1 MLTLEGE
8 IAFVSDAVAQCRSL
22 GLCAGRKTIFFF
34 FLLRLGVSESA
45 RSIWAGKTQV
55 P

>member
-22 GLCAGRKTIFFF
+22 GLCAGKKTIFFF
-34 FLLRLGVSESA
+34 S
-45 RSIWAGKTQV
+45 
-55 P
+55 